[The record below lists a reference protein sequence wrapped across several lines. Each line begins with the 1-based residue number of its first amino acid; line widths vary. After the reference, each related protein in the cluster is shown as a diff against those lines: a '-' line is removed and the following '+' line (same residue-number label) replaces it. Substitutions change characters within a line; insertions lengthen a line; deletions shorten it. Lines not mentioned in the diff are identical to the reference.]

1 MLKGTDLPPD
11 VLTLVKVAYF
21 LVSKAV
27 PVRAGEERE
36 IIAYRVPV
44 REFERLRAKSDL
56 LQAALFDN
64 EGGDE

>member
-1 MLKGTDLPPD
+1 MDISKEE
-11 VLTLVKVAYF
+11 VRTLIRLVYF

-44 REFERLRAKSDL
+44 RELERLRAKSDL
-56 LQAALFDN
+56 LQAALFDK